1 MQNMACMTIS
11 TPRADLAARR
21 SRRGFTLPEVLIAA
35 ALSTLILAGVMSA
48 FLFIGR
54 TGFGLGGYSEMEA
67 QVRRALDQFATDAR
81 MAQGIRWHDPQ
92 RITLYLPTAG
102 AGTRPVTYGFQAGAA
117 GPGSF
122 YRQPGEP
129 GSALARQVLVQ
140 QVAAD
145 FSFQRYKLG
154 HTGTTGDPAANDLET
169 KLVQLTFRAIRRGV
183 TTAEA
188 SQSAFSARHI
198 LRNKKVAH

>member
-1 MQNMACMTIS
+1 MTIF
-11 TPRADLAARR
+11 TPRTDSAARR
-21 SRRGFTLPEVLIAA
+21 SRRGFTLAEVMIAA

-54 TGFGLGGYSEMEA
+54 TGFGLGSYSEMET

-81 MAQGIRWHDPQ
+81 MAQGIHWHDPQ
-92 RITLYLPTAG
+92 HITLYLPTAG
-102 AGTRPVTYGFQAGAA
+102 AGTRPVTYGFQADAA

-129 GSALARQVLVQ
+129 DPSLSRQVLVP
-140 QVAAD
+140 QVAPD

-154 HTGTTGDPAANDLET
+154 RTGMIGDPAANDLET
-169 KLVQLTFRAIRRGV
+169 KLVQITFRAVRRGV

-188 SQSAFSARHI
+188 SQSAFSARYI
-198 LRNKKVAH
+198 LRNKKVAQ

>member
-1 MQNMACMTIS
+1 MTIS
-11 TPRADLAARR
+11 TPPADRATQR
-21 SRRGFTLPEVLIAA
+21 SRRGFTLAEVMIAA
-35 ALSTLILAGVMSA
+35 ALSTVILAGVMSA

-54 TGFGLGGYSEMEA
+54 TGFGLGSYSEMET
-67 QVRRALDQFATDAR
+67 QVRRALDQFASDAR

-102 AGTRPVTYGFQAGAA
+102 AGLQPVTYGFQADAA
-117 GPGSF
+117 GSGGF
-122 YRQPGEP
+122 YQQPGEP
-129 GSALARQVLVQ
+129 DSGLTRRVLVP

-154 HTGTTGDPAANDLET
+154 RTGTIGDPAANDLET
-169 KLVQLTFRAIRRGV
+169 KLVQITFRAVRRGV

-188 SQSAFSARHI
+188 SQSAFSARYI